1 MVVLL
6 SMALVVL
13 LNELQPGKIKLEL
26 EYIANEEYLE
36 KLDQVEIVYYSL
48 HYLQN
53 IICSEQLKEN
63 YKNIS

>member
-13 LNELQPGKIKLEL
+13 LNKLQPGKIKLEN
-26 EYIANEEYLE
+26 IANEEYLD

>member
-13 LNELQPGKIKLEL
+13 LNELQLGKIKLDN
-26 EYIANEEYLE
+26 IANKEYLE
-36 KLDQVEIVYYSL
+36 KSDQVEIVYYSL

>member
-13 LNELQPGKIKLEL
+13 LNEVQLGKIKLDN
-26 EYIANEEYLE
+26 IVNEEYLE

>member
-13 LNELQPGKIKLEL
+13 LNKLQPGKIKLEN
-26 EYIANEEYLE
+26 IANEEYLE

-63 YKNIS
+63 YRNIS

>member
-6 SMALVVL
+6 LMVLVVL
-13 LNELQPGKIKLEL
+13 LLNKLQPGKIKLEN
-26 EYIANEEYLE
+26 IANEEYLD

-63 YKNIS
+63 DKNIS

>member
-6 SMALVVL
+6 LMALVVL
-13 LNELQPGKIKLEL
+13 PNELQPGKIKLEN
-26 EYIANEEYLE
+26 IANEEYLE
-36 KLDQVEIVYYSL
+36 KFDQVEIVYYSL

>member
-6 SMALVVL
+6 LMAPVVL
-13 LNELQPGKIKLEL
+13 LNTLQPGKIKLEN
-26 EYIANEEYLE
+26 IANEEYLD

>member
-13 LNELQPGKIKLEL
+13 LNELQLGKIKLDN
-26 EYIANEEYLE
+26 IANEEYLE

-53 IICSEQLKEN
+53 IICSEQL
-63 YKNIS
+63 